1 MTFTRCMWPPV
12 TLPQWLSGKESA
24 CNAGDTGD
32 SGLIPVCGRSPGGR
46 NGNPLQYSCLENPM
60 GYSLW
65 GHKESD
71 MTSDNIWIFF
81 DTTCSPIWG
90 IPGGLSG
97 IKSICQCRR
106 HNESWAQSLVRKIP
120 WRRACNPLQYSC
132 LENPMDR
139 GTWPTVYMVSKSQ
152 TQLKWLS
159 SSSST
164 AICKQALM
172 WKWLCHLRLMC
183 FRGKNVPWYRD
194 SGNYYL
200 RQLPWIS

>member
-32 SGLIPVCGRSPGGR
+32 SGLIPGWGRSPGGR

-120 WRRACNPLQYSC
+120 WRRKWQPTLVFLLGKFHGQRSLAGYSPKVRKVLGTTKHKHDRLAKLTHRLTITIPYPVSLIFPL
-132 LENPMDR
+132 
-139 GTWPTVYMVSKSQ
+139 K
-152 TQLKWLS
+152 
-159 SSSST
+159 
-164 AICKQALM
+164 
-172 WKWLCHLRLMC
+172 H
-183 FRGKNVPWYRD
+183 
-194 SGNYYL
+194 
-200 RQLPWIS
+200 